1 MTSPCI
7 KVPSPQEIRNK
18 LFPRGELSPPSFAR
32 VWTAQMLLTPFGGEI
47 SSPINPSDQLAIGNL
62 TYEALSSTERCM
74 RIGLYLSE
82 SLQYYAFFFVTSNG
96 KTQWWWLVS
105 DPDDPSGLPIDAF
118 GPFPTTAEVPDQN
131 FLARNEFAH
140 VGTWKIGKRLANAFA
155 ARNTA
160 QFGTWYWFAGSGVLT
175 RVMNVDKA
183 NDFRVAVVGA
193 YYLIHFPSVRRLRSS
208 NLGEVYKIC
217 SQTTNNSKA
226 PSPMVTLSDIL
237 TAMGAPP
244 SGSQVKCTWTQ
255 IQMLI
260 PGISNQTTGIKPP
273 SWTSRVNSDC
283 YMIGPHTYP
292 YYSQVWY
299 DWDRGTQVTVLVQQ
313 DEAASYT
320 HRFDEILLKG
330 TTGPVIVYSWNG
342 VQWNPACCAAKQ
354 TLPMP
359 LPDFVEEGDG
369 SCRASVINNPYF
381 GTVSIWS
388 VELGDQNGRWTS
400 NFWFWFDDHQRGTI
414 FSLAPPH
421 SLTIIDYQTFI
432 QNGPIKACIF
442 ENPCD
447 DIQPCSGN
455 QIMTVRSRPKF
466 SPPTA

>member
-1 MTSPCI
+1 
-7 KVPSPQEIRNK
+7 
-18 LFPRGELSPPSFAR
+18 
-32 VWTAQMLLTPFGGEI
+32 
-47 SSPINPSDQLAIGNL
+47 
-62 TYEALSSTERCM
+62 
-74 RIGLYLSE
+74 
-82 SLQYYAFFFVTSNG
+82 
-96 KTQWWWLVS
+96 
-105 DPDDPSGLPIDAF
+105 
-118 GPFPTTAEVPDQN
+118 
-131 FLARNEFAH
+131 
-140 VGTWKIGKRLANAFA
+140 
-155 ARNTA
+155 
-160 QFGTWYWFAGSGVLT
+160 
-175 RVMNVDKA
+175 
-183 NDFRVAVVGA
+183 VVGA
-193 YYLIHFPSVRRLRSS
+193 YYLIHFSSVRRLRSS

-217 SQTTNNSKA
+217 SRTTNNSKA

-244 SGSQVKCTWTQ
+244 SGSQVKCTWKQ

-330 TTGPVIVYSWNG
+330 TAGPVVVYSWNG
-342 VQWNPACCAAKQ
+342 AQWNPACCAAKQ

-359 LPDFVEEGDG
+359 LPDFVKEGDG
-369 SCRASVINNPYF
+369 GCRASVINNPYF

-432 QNGPIKACIF
+432 QNGPIEACIF

-455 QIMTVRSRPKF
+455 QIMTVRSRSKF